1 MILGDVAK
9 MGAGL
14 LKGKKK
20 KVSGKQ
26 VAAKIVGKKDPV
38 YRQKANPNATN
49 SELDAKKI
57 IPASN
62 IGQSTKV
69 EKATTPEKAA
79 VQINSKLIEVRTLLK
94 GSLVLEKM
102 QEKDKKG
109 TREKLKR
116 TGLEEK
122 AEKDASKGQFGL
134 KIPGVAKIG
143 SFWDRIKNFFINVLW
158 AWIAIKMVD
167 FLPALGRILPVIA
180 SVVEW
185 VMDLGIGFID
195 VLGTAV
201 NAGYAAYDW
210 TRGVI
215 GNVFGEKGLQTFDKI
230 SGVMNTML
238 NSTMA
243 LGLAMVALSNEF
255 GSSVG
260 DWIKGTRSIFKHG
273 LKRSGKR
280 LLLKLFGKKTASTL
294 LGKGLATKGAVTAG
308 TAKGAGLL
316 GGIKATAGTVVGG
329 GLKFASKANP
339 IMLTGFLS
347 SLLGE
352 GGFQLKKIAQ
362 DQEEKS
368 YKKFKEKKWFQP
380 MKYFWGAKHL
390 SDKFSSYLYG
400 GIGTLLDI
408 IGTPFRYLGELIK
421 YPFLDKAGK
430 EKQRTNMAKFDAR
443 IREQFR
449 EIVNAFSLGM
459 LAKEKG
465 AFGSLFG
472 KRGTDAMGYTQSQS
486 EDKKNKKNKWTS
498 ESGKLRPEDHDY
510 ASEFEDILGGPIDF
524 GSMGS
529 SSLISKNQTSGAQS
543 VIDSIAKRTSYE
555 KMGGGDPLIIPVPI
569 PSPEGDPEIK
579 QKVVPVPIGNIALSD
594 ASGWDILYK
603 GS

>member
-1 MILGDVAK
+1 MILGAVAK

-20 KVSGKQ
+20 RVSGKQ
-26 VAAKIVGKKDPV
+26 VAAKVVGKKDSV

-79 VQINSKLIEVRTLLK
+79 IQINSKLIEVRTLLK

-102 QEKDKKG
+102 QEKDTKG

-116 TGLEEK
+116 TGLEDK

-134 KIPGVAKIG
+134 RIPGVAKIG
-143 SFWDRIKNFFINVLW
+143 SFWERMKNFFITVLW
-158 AWIAIKMVD
+158 SWIAIKMVD
-167 FLPALGRILPVIA
+167 FLPALARVLPMIARI
-180 SVVEW
+180 VEW

-255 GSSVG
+255 GSSIG

-280 LLLKLFGKKTASTL
+280 LLLKMFGKKGASTL

-308 TAKGAGLL
+308 TAKGAGVVATVK
-316 GGIKATAGTVVGG
+316 GGAAAVGG
-329 GLKFASKANP
+329 ASAGVAASAVAAAGGLAV
-339 IMLTGFLS
+339 G
-347 SLLGE
+347 LGE
-352 GGFQLKKIAQ
+352 GIFHLGKKGYNIEKDWKQKADSKGWWNPLK
-362 DQEEKS
+362 
-368 YKKFKEKKWFQP
+368 YW
-380 MKYFWGAKHL
+380 WGISAGL
-390 SDKFSSYLYG
+390 MTVTNRFFSLIG
-400 GIGTLLDI
+400 GILDVV
-408 IGTPFRYLGELIK
+408 GAPFRMLGELIMF
-421 YPFLDKAGK
+421 PFLSKEKK
-430 EKQRTNMAKFDAR
+430 EKQRDNLRKYDTR

-449 EIVNAFSLGM
+449 KALNSIDFLGVISD
-459 LAKEKG
+459 KKDSW
-465 AFGSLFG
+465 GSLYG
-472 KRGTDAMGYTQSQS
+472 DASKAS
-486 EDKKNKKNKWTS
+486 KNKEDKKNKWTS
-498 ESGKLRPEDHDY
+498 ESGKPRPKDHDY
-510 ASEFEDILGGPIDF
+510 SSELEGILGGPIDF

-529 SSLISKNQTSGAQS
+529 SSLISQNQTGGAQS

-555 KMGGGDPLIIPVPI
+555 KMGGGDPLIVPVPI
-569 PSPEGDPEIK
+569 RTPEGDPEIK
-579 QKVVPVPIGNIALSD
+579 RMVVPVPIGNNASSD
-594 ASGWDILYK
+594 AWDILYK

>member
-1 MILGDVAK
+1 MILGTVSK

-26 VAAKIVGKKDPV
+26 VAAKVTGKKDPV
-38 YRQKANPNATN
+38 YHQKANPNATN

-134 KIPGVAKIG
+134 KIPGAAKIG
-143 SFWDRIKNFFINVLW
+143 SFWERMKNFFITVLW
-158 AWIAIKMVD
+158 GWIAIKMVD
-167 FLPALGRILPVIA
+167 FLPALGRILPKIA

-185 VMDLGIGFID
+185 VMDLGIGFINI
-195 VLGTAV
+195 LGTAV
-201 NAGYAAYDW
+201 DVGYAAYDW

-230 SGVMNTML
+230 GGVMNTML

-243 LGLAMVALSNEF
+243 LGLAMIALSNEF

-260 DWIKGTRSIFKHG
+260 DWIKGARSIFKHG
-273 LKRSGKR
+273 LRRSGRR
-280 LLLKLFGKKTASTL
+280 LIIKMFGKKGASTL
-294 LGKGLATKGAVTAG
+294 LGKGVATKGAVTAG
-308 TAKGAGLL
+308 TAKGAGIVATAKGTAAGVAGVTSGVAAAAVAAAGALAVGLGEGIFHLGKKGYNIEKDWKQKADEKWWTDPRKYWWGISAGLMAVTNRLFSLL
-316 GGIKATAGTVVGG
+316 GGI
-329 GLKFASKANP
+329 
-339 IMLTGFLS
+339 
-347 SLLGE
+347 
-352 GGFQLKKIAQ
+352 
-362 DQEEKS
+362 
-368 YKKFKEKKWFQP
+368 
-380 MKYFWGAKHL
+380 
-390 SDKFSSYLYG
+390 
-400 GIGTLLDI
+400 LDI
-408 IGTPFRYLGELIK
+408 VGAPFRMLGELIMF
-421 YPFLDKAGK
+421 PFLSK
-430 EKQRTNMAKFDAR
+430 EKRKKQRDNLRKYDTR

-449 EIVNAFSLGM
+449 KALNSIDFLGVISD
-459 LAKEKG
+459 KKDSW
-465 AFGSLFG
+465 GSLYG
-472 KRGTDAMGYTQSQS
+472 PASEDK
-486 EDKKNKKNKWTS
+486 EDKKNKWTP
-498 ESGKLRPEDHDY
+498 ESGKPRPKDHDY
-510 ASEFEDILGGPIDF
+510 SSELEGILGGPIDF
-524 GSMGS
+524 SSMGS
-529 SSLISKNQTSGAQS
+529 SSLISQNQTGGAQS

-555 KMGGGDPLIIPVPI
+555 KMGGGDPLIVPVPI
-569 PSPEGDPEIK
+569 PTPEGEPEIK
-579 QKVVPVPIGNIALSD
+579 QKIVPVPMGNIASSD
-594 ASGWDILYK
+594 GSGWDILYK